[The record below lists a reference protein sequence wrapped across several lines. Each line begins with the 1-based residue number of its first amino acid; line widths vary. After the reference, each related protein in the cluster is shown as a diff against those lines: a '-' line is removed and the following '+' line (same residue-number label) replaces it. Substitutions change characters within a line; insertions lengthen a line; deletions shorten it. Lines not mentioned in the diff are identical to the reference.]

1 MTAAMVYVVQ
11 RVSKNLE
18 AIHWSGDD
26 ICKRRKKNPY
36 DRFANSGS
44 AKIPGKIG
52 RVVVGHIPRELSRY
66 MWHPLDSGAIISGK
80 VISDK
85 FKSSPLFQGGLEIL
99 IKVLVSWS
107 DEKSMTILK
116 EKVKS
121 VNYTCG
127 IDYVDD

>member
-66 MWHPLDSGAIISGK
+66 MWYALDSGVIIPGK

-85 FKSSPLFQGGLEIL
+85 HKPSPLFQGGLEIP
-99 IKVLVSWS
+99 IKAFVSWS
-107 DEKSMTILK
+107 NEKSMTILK

-121 VNYTCG
+121 VNYPC
-127 IDYVDD
+127 DMDNVDD